1 MTLAEIRSRIRN
13 DLSDYPATD
22 RLTAAINS
30 TEEQIVVAIGKLFVP
45 DCFIQIDDEI
55 MQVYGG
61 DENANTFAV
70 TRGMRGTTPAS
81 HANSTVI
88 MVNALFSDA
97 EINEII
103 VEALGLIYPRI
114 YRKVTIEDV
123 TDGSRILEVDFGED
137 GDTAPDGIAQ
147 VWLKVTSGTSEED
160 IWAPNKFWSEYDGA
174 DGSKY
179 IQFKNIPEAGTPVRI
194 VFQSPWETLAD
205 DEDETTL
212 DTKYISI
219 ISYYV
224 CGRLGEKRLRARLRF
239 EGHATDTDPSKSNAA
254 DILGGAGFDLFRW
267 EKMLEAYRMP
277 ALPYYLSNQHVY

>member
-1 MTLAEIRSRIRN
+1 MTLKQIRDRIRN

-22 RLTAAINS
+22 RLTTAVNS

-70 TRGMRGTTPAS
+70 TRGMRGTAPAS
-81 HANSTVI
+81 HASAAVV

-114 YRKVTIEDV
+114 YRKVTLEDV
-123 TDGSRILEVDFGED
+123 TDGTRILEIDFGDD
-137 GDTAPDGIAQ
+137 GATAPDGIAQ
-147 VWLKVTSGTSEED
+147 VWLKVTSGTSDED
-160 IWAPNKFWSEYDGA
+160 VWAPNKFFSEYNGA
-174 DGSKY
+174 DEKKY
-179 IQFKNIPEAGTPVRI
+179 IQFKNIPETGTPVRI
-194 VFQSPWETLAD
+194 VFQSPWEVLED

-212 DTKYISI
+212 DNKYIVV

-254 DILGGAGFDLFRW
+254 DILGGAGFDMFRF
-267 EKMLEAYRMP
+267 EKVIEQYKMAPLAYF
-277 ALPYYLSNQHVY
+277 LSNQHTY